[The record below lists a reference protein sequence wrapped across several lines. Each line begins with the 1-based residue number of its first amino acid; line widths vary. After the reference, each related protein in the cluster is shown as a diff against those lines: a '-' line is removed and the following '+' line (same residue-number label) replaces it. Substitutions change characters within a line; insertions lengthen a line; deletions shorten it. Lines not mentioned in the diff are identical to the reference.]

1 MRLISGRGDA
11 GDRDFDLDAVV
22 EAAEVDL
29 ARRFAIVVKIETEFA
44 GGDDRNFKLLD
55 IAVGQARG
63 IGEDAHSPT
72 GSGGQAFVVVE
83 SETKMERIFRHGC

>member
-29 ARRFAIVVKIETEFA
+29 ARRFAIVVKIETELA
-44 GGDDRNFKLLD
+44 GGDDRTLELLD
-55 IAVGQARG
+55 IAVGQAG
-63 IGEDAHSPT
+63 SIGEDAHSAT
-72 GSGGQAFVVVE
+72 GSGGKAFVVVE